1 MVRKG
6 FRWTN
11 NTLVWLAFFSGL
23 ALLLHL
29 MKEGKPI
36 GQAWTDLKKEIA
48 GSPTSPSEAPNP
60 YKTPEPDGGIDSY
73 ASDVRMDSEASDVR
87 VQTEQV
93 VGDALPIEVS
103 TASQSSA
110 PTQAVQKP
118 KPRREGFSEG
128 AVQELRRVLA
138 QRQFFYPA
146 YSSRDQ
152 LVRRIGYTLNY
163 NEPHEQAAWVA
174 YPLTAEQIRGDEERD
189 NIFMNDP
196 IVKTGSAVT
205 ADYTKSGYDRGHLAP
220 AADFRSSFQVM
231 KETFYMS
238 NISPQVPEF
247 NRGIWSDL
255 ERMVR
260 VWAQKYDKVYVVTGP
275 VLRPRLP
282 KIGRINK
289 VSVPEYFYKVILYA
303 EPPYVKGIAFLLKNE
318 ASAQPLSTFVVSIDE
333 VEKLTGIDFFPQLPD
348 EIERVVEA
356 KSIAKEWYRLK

>member
-1 MVRKG
+1 MVQKG
-6 FRWTN
+6 FRWAN
-11 NTLVWLAFFSGL
+11 NTLVWLAFFSGV

-29 MKEGKPI
+29 MRQGKPI
-36 GQAWTDLKKEIA
+36 RQAWAEFKKEIA
-48 GSPTSPSEAPNP
+48 ESPTTASETPNP
-60 YKTPEPDGGIDSY
+60 YKAPEPEGGIDPY
-73 ASDVRMDSEASDVR
+73 ASDVRTDSEASDIR
-87 VQTEQV
+87 VPTEQTA
-93 VGDALPIEVS
+93 GDVLPVEIS
-103 TASQSSA
+103 TTYQA
-110 PTQAVQKP
+110 PAPSQAVQKP
-118 KPRREGFSEG
+118 KPRRGGFSEG

-138 QRQFFYPA
+138 LRQFFYPA
-146 YSSRDQ
+146 YDSRDQ
-152 LVRRIGYTLNY
+152 LVRRIGYTLSY

-189 NIFMNDP
+189 NVFMNDP
-196 IVKTGSAVT
+196 IVKSGSAVT

-220 AADFRSSFQVM
+220 AADFRSSFQLM

-238 NISPQVPEF
+238 NISPQEPQF

-282 KIGRINK
+282 KIGRINQ

-318 ASAQPLSTFVVSIDE
+318 ASEQPLSTFVVSIDE
-333 VEKLTGIDFFPQLPD
+333 VEKLTGIDFFPRLPD

-356 KSIAKEWYRLK
+356 KSNPKEWYRLR